1 MGWEK
6 CDGETEI
13 IIVRRGWPDEIRCT
27 MAQWVGEYCQRCGG
41 HGSAYSDQHGEIVGT
56 CPNCNRTGRT
66 PGIAGRVMAAWPVTT
81 VVLTDRKPMAD
92 SSLYGWW
99 SQVDEDHGQQ
109 VIHCEMWEL
118 LGLNIMFGQPPR
130 LLKWY
135 KTEPEA
141 NAALSAAAVHYGRR
155 LAGLEGRG

>member
-1 MGWEK
+1 
-6 CDGETEI
+6 
-13 IIVRRGWPDEIRCT
+13 
-27 MAQWVGEYCQRCGG
+27 
-41 HGSAYSDQHGEIVGT
+41 
-56 CPNCNRTGRT
+56 
-66 PGIAGRVMAAWPVTT
+66 MAAWPVTT